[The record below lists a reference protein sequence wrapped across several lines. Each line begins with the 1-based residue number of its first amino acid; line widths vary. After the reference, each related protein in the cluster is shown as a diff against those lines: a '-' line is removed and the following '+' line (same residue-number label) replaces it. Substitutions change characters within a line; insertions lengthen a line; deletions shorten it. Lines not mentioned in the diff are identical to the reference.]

1 MRKSS
6 TLPLPSWAQRYQA
19 GYAVGRAQ
27 AVAAYA
33 AYYCT
38 DGIADDMGD
47 ESLERLTMI
56 RPAMQA
62 YASRTG
68 TRRNLDAMREAG
80 WRLILSPASVLR
92 TEGMGYGLDNGAWSC
107 FQQGKSFDDRAFM
120 RAVEKVGE
128 NADWIVLPD
137 IVLGG
142 KRSLDLSLAWMERL
156 RGLPTPLLIA
166 VQNDVHPDDV
176 RSFLSPSVG
185 IFIGG
190 DTAWKETTAVEWG
203 KLARRRNCYLHMGR
217 VNSARRIAICAAAGA
232 NSYDG
237 SSASRFAC
245 TVPQLDK
252 ATRQPDLFAASHEW
266 STEPVASIF

>member
-6 TLPLPSWAQRYQA
+6 TLPLPSWAQRYQS
-19 GYAVGRAQ
+19 GENVGRAQ
-27 AVAAYA
+27 AVEAYA
-33 AYYCT
+33 AYYGT
-38 DGIADDMGD
+38 NGIADDQDD
-47 ESLERLTMI
+47 ERLERLTMF
-56 RPAMQA
+56 RAPMRA

-68 TRRNLDAMREAG
+68 TRRNLDAMRAAG
-80 WRLILSPASVLR
+80 WRLILSPAGVLR
-92 TEGMGYGLDNGAWSC
+92 HENMPYSLDNGAWSC
-107 FQQGKSFDDRAFM
+107 FQQGKAFDDLAFL
-120 RAVEKVGE
+120 RAVEKMGE
-128 NADWIVLPD
+128 KADWIVLPD

-142 KRSLDLSLAWMERL
+142 LRSLDLSLAWLERL

-190 DTAWKETTAVEWG
+190 DTAWKEKTAVEWG
-203 KLARRRNCYLHMGR
+203 KVARKRNCYLHMGR

-232 NSYDG
+232 DSYDG
-237 SSASRFAC
+237 SSASRFSC
-245 TVPQLDK
+245 TVAPLDK

-266 STEPVASIF
+266 STDPVAPIF

>member
-6 TLPLPSWAQRYQA
+6 TLPLPSWAQRYQL
-19 GYAVGRAQ
+19 GLAVGRAQ
-27 AVAAYA
+27 AMEAYA

-38 DGIADDMGD
+38 NGIADSLGD
-47 ESLERLTMI
+47 ESLERVTMMR
-56 RPAMQA
+56 RPLQA

-68 TRRNLDAMREAG
+68 TRRNLDAMRAVG
-80 WRLILSPASVLR
+80 WRLILSPAGVLR
-92 TEGMGYGLDNGAWSC
+92 TEGFRHSLDNGAWSC
-107 FQQGKSFDDRAFM
+107 FQQGKAFDDRAFM
-120 RAVEKVGE
+120 HAVEKVGE
-128 NADWIVLPD
+128 TADWIVLPD

-142 KRSLDLSLAWMERL
+142 LRSLDLSLAWLERL

-190 DTAWKETTAVEWG
+190 DTSWKERTAVEWG
-203 KLARRRNCYLHMGR
+203 KVARKRNCYLHMGR

-232 NSYDG
+232 DSYDG
-237 SSASRFAC
+237 SSASRYAC

-252 ATRQPDLFAASHEW
+252 ATRQPDLFAASHAW
-266 STEPVASIF
+266 SAEPVASIF

>member
-6 TLPLPSWAQRYQA
+6 KLPLPSWAQPYQD
-19 GYAVGRAQ
+19 GTKLGRAQ
-27 AVAAYA
+27 AMEAYA

-38 DGIADDMGD
+38 NGIADDLGD
-47 ESLERLTMI
+47 ESIERMTMQ
-56 RPAMQA
+56 RPAMRA

-68 TRRNLDAMREAG
+68 TRRNLEAMSNAG
-80 WRLILSPASVLR
+80 WRLILSPAGVLR
-92 TEGMGYGLDNGAWSC
+92 TEGFGYSLDNGAWSC
-107 FQQGKSFDDRAFM
+107 FQQNKPFDDRAFM

-128 NADWIVLPD
+128 AADWIVLPD

-142 KRSLDLSLAWMERL
+142 MRSLDLSLAWLERL
-156 RGLPTPLLIA
+156 RGLPTPVLIA
-166 VQNDVHPDDV
+166 VQNEMHPDDV
-176 RSFLSPSVG
+176 RSLLSPNVG

-190 DTAWKETTAVEWG
+190 DTAWKEATAVEWG
-203 KLARRRNCYLHMGR
+203 RVARKRNCYLHVGR

-232 NSYDG
+232 DSYDG

-245 TVPQLDK
+245 TVAPLDK

-266 STEPVASIF
+266 SNEPVASIF